1 MVSLP
6 GIYTY
11 VIIVRPKCKISVS
24 PTYITFRTVY
34 RTLQYCSDTPWHPR
48 DDFAENREEGTETES
63 MLHGRV
69 VERCNGLRAKY
80 FLPTLYFCPPAM
92 QSARSIRPT
101 TGPPR
106 AGHSNRT
113 LPDITGQTGQ
123 PDTHGSGRRQR
134 DIREIATILTRKQQ
148 LPATTTSH
156 FQNLHMRCTAQPH
169 QSKHSRSTM
178 APSYSQLVSN
188 THGDISPMDEPD
200 YSVGARVRASRS
212 NLARAARTCVERT
225 LRLSEKSWCP
235 TAEAS
240 PARERL
246 PFAVCA

>member
-1 MVSLP
+1 MLLSFARNVRLALALHTLRFVQYIERYSTAPTHP
-6 GIYTY
+6 GIPAT
-11 VIIVRPKCKISVS
+11 ILQ
-24 PTYITFRTVY
+24 RTGK
-34 RTLQYCSDTPWHPR
+34 REQRLRACCMAGSSSD
-48 DDFAENREEGTETES
+48 AI
-63 MLHGRV
+63 
-69 VERCNGLRAKY
+69 NGLRAKY